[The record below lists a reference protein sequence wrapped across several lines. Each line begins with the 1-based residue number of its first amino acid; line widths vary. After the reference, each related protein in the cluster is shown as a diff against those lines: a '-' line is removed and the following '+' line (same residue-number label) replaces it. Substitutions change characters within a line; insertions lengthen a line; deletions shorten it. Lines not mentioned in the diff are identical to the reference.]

1 MHAKHQQGKGLFSFM
16 AGSIAALIAIAG
28 VLITLNHNKER
39 DFKNPATS
47 KQQPASQND
56 QTEVLLPSNV
66 PASAA
71 KQANNSRSIAPII
84 EEDESVVASTPR
96 TRPAKKRPEPEII
109 PADEEPI
116 VNKDKST
123 KPEAARRAPDMMDD
137 PVLGDLTDNDTPP
150 DTKPRKPAESKAND
164 NRQPEKAKLSEAEK
178 RRRQQEDIADRNA
191 KPTAE
196 QILNS
201 GSIEKAR
208 EVARQEAQAKR
219 AKQRAAE
226 DAKANRA
233 NQRAE
238 EANAK
243 SAASKTDNAP
253 AQTKESKAD
262 KSAAPS
268 SKASSETQSTKAD
281 TSRTTEQAGAY
292 NTRRAAEAQRAKL
305 ALMGVNTQIVEV
317 QSNGKT
323 LYRVQTRGMDSKR
336 ANQVRETLQQNGV
349 NSISRKQ

>member
-28 VLITLNHNKER
+28 VLFTLNNNKAR
-39 DFKNPATS
+39 DFKDPATS
-47 KQQPASQND
+47 RQQPAAASS
-56 QTEVLLPSNV
+56 QTEVLLPGNV

-71 KQANNSRSIAPII
+71 KPTDNTRTTPAL
-84 EEDESVVASTPR
+84 EDNEPLVASAPR
-96 TRPAKKRPEPEII
+96 ARPPKPREETEPALI
-109 PADEEPI
+109 DEQPNA
-116 VNKDKST
+116 NKDKSKKT
-123 KPEAARRAPDMMDD
+123 ETARRPPDMMDD
-137 PVLGDLTDNDTPP
+137 PVLGDSTETETPR
-150 DTKPRKPAESKAND
+150 DTKPRKPETKPADSKAD

-178 RRRQQEDIADRNA
+178 RRRQQEDLADRNA

-226 DAKANRA
+226 EAQANKADR
-233 NQRAE
+233 
-238 EANAK
+238 
-243 SAASKTDNAP
+243 AP
-253 AQTKESKAD
+253 AQARESKSDQPAAAQNKTGN
-262 KSAAPS
+262 KSAGN
-268 SKASSETQSTKAD
+268 KTD
-281 TSRTTEQAGAY
+281 RTTVQAGAY
-292 NTRRAAEAQRAKL
+292 NSRQAAEAQRAKL

-323 LYRVQTRGMDSKR
+323 LYRVQTRGMDSNR
-336 ANQVRETLQQNGV
+336 ANQVRETLQQNGI
-349 NSISRKQ
+349 NSIPRKQ

>member
-28 VLITLNHNKER
+28 VLFTLNNNKAR
-39 DFKNPATS
+39 DFKDPATS
-47 KQQPASQND
+47 RQQPAAASS
-56 QTEVLLPSNV
+56 QTEVLLPGNV

-71 KQANNSRSIAPII
+71 KPTDNTRTTPAL
-84 EEDESVVASTPR
+84 EDSEPLVASAPR
-96 TRPAKKRPEPEII
+96 ARPPKPREETEPALI
-109 PADEEPI
+109 DEQPNA
-116 VNKDKST
+116 NKDKSKKT
-123 KPEAARRAPDMMDD
+123 ETARRPPDMMDD
-137 PVLGDLTDNDTPP
+137 PVLGDSTETETPR
-150 DTKPRKPAESKAND
+150 DTKPRKPETKPADSKAD

-178 RRRQQEDIADRNA
+178 RRRQQEDLADRNA

-226 DAKANRA
+226 EAQANKADR
-233 NQRAE
+233 
-238 EANAK
+238 
-243 SAASKTDNAP
+243 AP
-253 AQTKESKAD
+253 AQARESKSD
-262 KSAAPS
+262 QPVAAQN
-268 SKASSETQSTKAD
+268 KTGNKTD
-281 TSRTTEQAGAY
+281 RTTVQAGAY
-292 NTRRAAEAQRAKL
+292 NSRQAAEAQRAKL

-323 LYRVQTRGMDSKR
+323 LYRVQTRGMDSNR
-336 ANQVRETLQQNGV
+336 ANQVRETLQQNGI
-349 NSISRKQ
+349 NSIPRKQ

>member
-28 VLITLNHNKER
+28 VLFTLNNNKAR

-47 KQQPASQND
+47 KQQPASQDD

-66 PASAA
+66 PAST
-71 KQANNSRSIAPII
+71 ANNTRTIAPTRGD
-84 EEDESVVASTPR
+84 DEPIVASTPR
-96 TRPAKKRPEPEII
+96 TRPAKPRTEPEIT
-109 PADEEPI
+109 ADEEEP
-116 VNKDKST
+116 VVSKE
-123 KPEAARRAPDMMDD
+123 KPKKTETTRRAPDMMDD
-137 PVLGDLTDNDTPP
+137 PVLGDITENEPP
-150 DTKPRKPAESKAND
+150 RETKPHKPADSQAN

-226 DAKANRA
+226 A
-233 NQRAE
+233 
-238 EANAK
+238 ANAN
-243 SAASKTDNAP
+243 SKADNAP
-253 AQTKESKAD
+253 APAKESKAD
-262 KSAAPS
+262 QPAAPS
-268 SKASSETQSTKAD
+268 KANSEAKPRAESKPAD
-281 TSRTTEQAGAY
+281 ISRTTVQAGAY
-292 NTRRAAEAQRAKL
+292 NTRQAAEAQRAKL
-305 ALMGVNTQIVEV
+305 ALMGVNTQVVEV

-323 LYRVQTRGMDSKR
+323 LYRVQTRSMDNKH

-349 NSISRKQ
+349 NSIPRKQ

>member
-28 VLITLNHNKER
+28 VLFTLNHNKER
-39 DFKNPATS
+39 DFKTPAAS
-47 KQQPASQND
+47 RQQPAAASS
-56 QTEVLLPSNV
+56 QTEVLLPGNV

-71 KQANNSRSIAPII
+71 KPTDNTRTTPAL
-84 EEDESVVASTPR
+84 EDNEPLVASAPR
-96 TRPAKKRPEPEII
+96 ARPLKPREETEPALI
-109 PADEEPI
+109 DEQPNA
-116 VNKDKST
+116 NKDKSKKT
-123 KPEAARRAPDMMDD
+123 ETARRPPDMMDD
-137 PVLGDLTDNDTPP
+137 PVLGDSTETETPR
-150 DTKPRKPAESKAND
+150 DTKPRKPETKPADSKAD

-178 RRRQQEDIADRNA
+178 RRRQQEDLADRNA

-226 DAKANRA
+226 EAQANKADR
-233 NQRAE
+233 
-238 EANAK
+238 
-243 SAASKTDNAP
+243 AP
-253 AQTKESKAD
+253 AQARESKSD
-262 KSAAPS
+262 QPAAAQN
-268 SKASSETQSTKAD
+268 KTGNKTD
-281 TSRTTEQAGAY
+281 RTTVQAGAY
-292 NTRRAAEAQRAKL
+292 NSRQAAEAQRAKL
-305 ALMGVNTQIVEV
+305 ALMGVNTQVVEV

-323 LYRVQTRGMDSKR
+323 LYRVQTRSMDSKH

-349 NSISRKQ
+349 NSIPRKQ

>member
-1 MHAKHQQGKGLFSFM
+1 M
-16 AGSIAALIAIAG
+16 AGSIAAFIAIAG

-84 EEDESVVASTPR
+84 EEDEPIVASTPR

-109 PADEEPI
+109 PDDEEPI

-123 KPEAARRAPDMMDD
+123 KPEAAHRAPDMMDD
-137 PVLGDLTDNDTPP
+137 PVLGDLTDNDTPR

-178 RRRQQEDIADRNA
+178 RRRQQEDLADRNA

-226 DAKANRA
+226 EAQANKADR
-233 NQRAE
+233 
-238 EANAK
+238 
-243 SAASKTDNAP
+243 AP
-253 AQTKESKAD
+253 AQARESKSDQPAAAQNKTGN
-262 KSAAPS
+262 KSAGN
-268 SKASSETQSTKAD
+268 KTD
-281 TSRTTEQAGAY
+281 RTTVQAGAY
-292 NTRRAAEAQRAKL
+292 NTRQAAEAQRAKL
-305 ALMGVNTQIVEV
+305 ALMGVNTQVVEV

-323 LYRVQTRGMDSKR
+323 LYRVQTRSMDSKH

-349 NSISRKQ
+349 NSIPRKQ

>member
-1 MHAKHQQGKGLFSFM
+1 M

-28 VLITLNHNKER
+28 VLFTLNHNKER
-39 DFKNPATS
+39 DFKTPAAS
-47 KQQPASQND
+47 RQQPAAASS
-56 QTEVLLPSNV
+56 QTEVLLPGNV

-71 KQANNSRSIAPII
+71 KPTDNTRTTPAL
-84 EEDESVVASTPR
+84 EDNEPLVASAPR
-96 TRPAKKRPEPEII
+96 ARPLKPREETEPALI
-109 PADEEPI
+109 DEQPNA
-116 VNKDKST
+116 NKDKSKKT
-123 KPEAARRAPDMMDD
+123 ETARRPPDMMDD
-137 PVLGDLTDNDTPP
+137 PVLGDSTETETPR
-150 DTKPRKPAESKAND
+150 DTKPRKPETKPADSKAD

-226 DAKANRA
+226 AAQANKADR
-233 NQRAE
+233 
-238 EANAK
+238 
-243 SAASKTDNAP
+243 AP
-253 AQTKESKAD
+253 AQARESKSDQPAAQNKTGN
-262 KSAAPS
+262 KSAGN
-268 SKASSETQSTKAD
+268 KTD
-281 TSRTTEQAGAY
+281 RTTVQAGAY
-292 NTRRAAEAQRAKL
+292 NSRQAAEAQRAKL
-305 ALMGVNTQIVEV
+305 ALMGVNTQVVEV

-323 LYRVQTRGMDSKR
+323 LYRVQTRSMDSKH

-349 NSISRKQ
+349 NSIPRKQ

>member
-28 VLITLNHNKER
+28 VLFTLNHNKER
-39 DFKNPATS
+39 DFKTPAAS
-47 KQQPASQND
+47 RQQPAAASS
-56 QTEVLLPSNV
+56 QTEVLLPGNV

-71 KQANNSRSIAPII
+71 KPTDNTRTTPAL
-84 EEDESVVASTPR
+84 EDNEPLVASAPR
-96 TRPAKKRPEPEII
+96 ARPLKPREETEPALI
-109 PADEEPI
+109 DEQP
-116 VNKDKST
+116 NATKDKSKKT
-123 KPEAARRAPDMMDD
+123 ETARRPPDMMDD
-137 PVLGDLTDNDTPP
+137 PVLGDSTETDIQPE
-150 DTKPRKPAESKAND
+150 TKPADSKAD

-178 RRRQQEDIADRNA
+178 RRRQQEDLADRNA

-226 DAKANRA
+226 EAQANKADR
-233 NQRAE
+233 
-238 EANAK
+238 
-243 SAASKTDNAP
+243 AP
-253 AQTKESKAD
+253 AQARESKSDQPAAAQNKTGN
-262 KSAAPS
+262 KSAGN
-268 SKASSETQSTKAD
+268 KTD
-281 TSRTTEQAGAY
+281 RTTVQAGAY
-292 NTRRAAEAQRAKL
+292 NTRQAAEAQRAKL
-305 ALMGVNTQIVEV
+305 ALMGVNTQVVEV

-323 LYRVQTRGMDSKR
+323 LYRVQTRSMDSKH

-349 NSISRKQ
+349 NSIPRKQ

>member
-28 VLITLNHNKER
+28 VLFTLNHNKER
-39 DFKNPATS
+39 DFKTPAAS
-47 KQQPASQND
+47 RQQPAAASS
-56 QTEVLLPSNV
+56 QTEVLLPGNV

-71 KQANNSRSIAPII
+71 KPTDNTRTTPAL
-84 EEDESVVASTPR
+84 EDNEPLVASAPR
-96 TRPAKKRPEPEII
+96 ARPPKPREETESALI
-109 PADEEPI
+109 DEQPNA
-116 VNKDKST
+116 NKDKSKKT
-123 KPEAARRAPDMMDD
+123 ETARRPPDMMDD
-137 PVLGDLTDNDTPP
+137 PVLGDSTETDILR
-150 DTKPRKPAESKAND
+150 DTKPRKPETKPADGKTD
-164 NRQPEKAKLSEAEK
+164 NRQPEKPKLSEAEK
-178 RRRQQEDIADRNA
+178 RRRQQEDLADRNA

-219 AKQRAAE
+219 AKQRA
-226 DAKANRA
+226 
-233 NQRAE
+233 E

-262 KSAAPS
+262 KPTAPS
-268 SKASSETQSTKAD
+268 SKTSSETQSNKAD
-281 TSRTTEQAGAY
+281 TSRTTVQAGAY
-292 NTRRAAEAQRAKL
+292 NTRQAAEAQRAKL

-323 LYRVQTRGMDSKR
+323 LYRVQTRSMDSKH

-349 NSISRKQ
+349 NSIPRKQ

>member
-1 MHAKHQQGKGLFSFM
+1 M

-28 VLITLNHNKER
+28 VLFTLNNNKAR

-47 KQQPASQND
+47 KQQPASQDD

-66 PASAA
+66 PAST
-71 KQANNSRSIAPII
+71 ANNTRTIAPTR
-84 EEDESVVASTPR
+84 EDNEPIVASTPR
-96 TRPAKKRPEPEII
+96 TRPAKPRTEPEITT
-109 PADEEPI
+109 DEEEP
-116 VNKDKST
+116 VVSKEKPK
-123 KPEAARRAPDMMDD
+123 KPETARRAPDMMDD
-137 PVLGDLTDNDTPP
+137 PVLGDITENEPP
-150 DTKPRKPAESKAND
+150 RETKPRKSEGKAD

-226 DAKANRA
+226 A
-233 NQRAE
+233 
-238 EANAK
+238 ANAN
-243 SAASKTDNAP
+243 SKADNAP
-253 AQTKESKAD
+253 APAKESKAD
-262 KSAAPS
+262 QPAAPS
-268 SKASSETQSTKAD
+268 KANSEAKPRAESKPAN
-281 TSRTTEQAGAY
+281 TSRTTVQAGAY
-292 NTRRAAEAQRAKL
+292 NTRQAAEAQRAKL
-305 ALMGVNTQIVEV
+305 ALMGVNTQVVEV

-323 LYRVQTRGMDSKR
+323 LYRVQTRSMDSKH

-349 NSISRKQ
+349 NSIPRKQ

>member
-28 VLITLNHNKER
+28 VLFTLNNNKAR

-47 KQQPASQND
+47 KQQPASQDD

-66 PASAA
+66 PASTA
-71 KQANNSRSIAPII
+71 KQADNARTIAPIR
-84 EEDESVVASTPR
+84 EDEEPIVASTPR
-96 TRPAKKRPEPEII
+96 TRPAKPRTEPEIT
-109 PADEEPI
+109 ADEEEP
-116 VNKDKST
+116 VVSKEKPK
-123 KPEAARRAPDMMDD
+123 KPETARPAPDMMDD
-137 PVLGDLTDNDTPP
+137 PVLGDITENEPP
-150 DTKPRKPAESKAND
+150 RETKPRKPADSKAD
-164 NRQPEKAKLSEAEK
+164 NRQPEKPKLSEAEK

-226 DAKANRA
+226 A
-233 NQRAE
+233 
-238 EANAK
+238 ANAK
-243 SAASKTDNAP
+243 SAASKSDNAP
-253 AQTKESKAD
+253 APAKESKAD
-262 KSAAPS
+262 QPAAPS
-268 SKASSETQSTKAD
+268 KANSEAKPRAESKPAN
-281 TSRTTEQAGAY
+281 TSRTTVQAGAY
-292 NTRRAAEAQRAKL
+292 NTRQAAEAQRAKL
-305 ALMGVNTQIVEV
+305 ALMGVNTQVVEV

-323 LYRVQTRGMDSKR
+323 LYRVQTRSMDSKH

-349 NSISRKQ
+349 NSIPRKQ

>member
-28 VLITLNHNKER
+28 VLFTLNNNKAR
-39 DFKNPATS
+39 DFKDPATS
-47 KQQPASQND
+47 RQQPAAASS
-56 QTEVLLPSNV
+56 QTEVLLPGNV

-71 KQANNSRSIAPII
+71 KPTDNTRTTPAL
-84 EEDESVVASTPR
+84 EDNEPLVASAPR
-96 TRPAKKRPEPEII
+96 ARPPKPREETEPALI
-109 PADEEPI
+109 DEQPNA
-116 VNKDKST
+116 NKDKSKKT
-123 KPEAARRAPDMMDD
+123 ETARRPPDMMDD
-137 PVLGDLTDNDTPP
+137 PVLGDSTETETPR
-150 DTKPRKPAESKAND
+150 DTKPRKPETKPADSKAD

-178 RRRQQEDIADRNA
+178 RRRQQEDLTDRNA

-226 DAKANRA
+226 EAQANKADR
-233 NQRAE
+233 
-238 EANAK
+238 
-243 SAASKTDNAP
+243 AP
-253 AQTKESKAD
+253 AQARESKSDQPAAQNKTGN
-262 KSAAPS
+262 KSAGN
-268 SKASSETQSTKAD
+268 KTD
-281 TSRTTEQAGAY
+281 RTTVQAGAY
-292 NTRRAAEAQRAKL
+292 NTRQAAEAQRAKL
-305 ALMGVNTQIVEV
+305 ALMGVNTQVVEV

-323 LYRVQTRGMDSKR
+323 LYRVQTRSMDSKH

-349 NSISRKQ
+349 NSIPRKQ

>member
-28 VLITLNHNKER
+28 VLFTLNHNKER
-39 DFKNPATS
+39 DFKTPAAS
-47 KQQPASQND
+47 RQQPAAASS
-56 QTEVLLPSNV
+56 QTEVLLPGNV

-71 KQANNSRSIAPII
+71 KPTDNTRTTPAL
-84 EEDESVVASTPR
+84 EDS
-96 TRPAKKRPEPEII
+96 
-109 PADEEPI
+109 EPI
-116 VNKDKST
+116 VASAPRARPPKPREETEPALIDEQPNANKDKSKKT
-123 KPEAARRAPDMMDD
+123 ETARRPPDMMDD
-137 PVLGDLTDNDTPP
+137 PVLGDSTETETPR
-150 DTKPRKPAESKAND
+150 DTKPRKPETKPADGKAD

-178 RRRQQEDIADRNA
+178 RRRQQEDLADRNA

-226 DAKANRA
+226 EAQANKADR
-233 NQRAE
+233 
-238 EANAK
+238 
-243 SAASKTDNAP
+243 AP
-253 AQTKESKAD
+253 AQARESKSD
-262 KSAAPS
+262 QPAAAQN
-268 SKASSETQSTKAD
+268 KTGNKTD
-281 TSRTTEQAGAY
+281 RTTVQAGAY
-292 NTRRAAEAQRAKL
+292 NSRQAAEAQRAKL
-305 ALMGVNTQIVEV
+305 ALMGVNTQVVEV

-323 LYRVQTRGMDSKR
+323 LYRVQTRSMDSKH

-349 NSISRKQ
+349 NSIPRKQ

>member
-28 VLITLNHNKER
+28 VLFTLNHNKER
-39 DFKNPATS
+39 DFKTPAAS
-47 KQQPASQND
+47 RQQPAAASS
-56 QTEVLLPSNV
+56 QTEVLLPGNV

-71 KQANNSRSIAPII
+71 KPTDNTRTTPAL
-84 EEDESVVASTPR
+84 EDNEPLVASAPR
-96 TRPAKKRPEPEII
+96 ARPLKPREETEPALI
-109 PADEEPI
+109 DEQPNA
-116 VNKDKST
+116 NKDKSKKT
-123 KPEAARRAPDMMDD
+123 ETARRPPDMMDD
-137 PVLGDLTDNDTPP
+137 PVLGDSTETETPR
-150 DTKPRKPAESKAND
+150 DTKPRKPETKPADSKAD

-178 RRRQQEDIADRNA
+178 RRRQQEDLADRNA

-226 DAKANRA
+226 EAQANKADR
-233 NQRAE
+233 
-238 EANAK
+238 
-243 SAASKTDNAP
+243 AP
-253 AQTKESKAD
+253 AQARESKSDQPAAAQN
-262 KSAAPS
+262 KTGNNSAGN
-268 SKASSETQSTKAD
+268 KTD
-281 TSRTTEQAGAY
+281 RTTVQAGAY
-292 NTRRAAEAQRAKL
+292 NTRQAAEAQRAKL
-305 ALMGVNTQIVEV
+305 ALMGVNTQVVEV

-323 LYRVQTRGMDSKR
+323 LYRVQTRSMDSKH

-349 NSISRKQ
+349 NSIPRKQ

>member
-28 VLITLNHNKER
+28 VLFTLNHNKER
-39 DFKNPATS
+39 DFKTPAAS
-47 KQQPASQND
+47 RQQPAAASS
-56 QTEVLLPSNV
+56 QTEVLLPGNV

-71 KQANNSRSIAPII
+71 KPTDNTRTTPAL
-84 EEDESVVASTPR
+84 EDNEPLVASAPR
-96 TRPAKKRPEPEII
+96 ARPLKPREETEPALI
-109 PADEEPI
+109 DEQPNA
-116 VNKDKST
+116 NKDKSKKT
-123 KPEAARRAPDMMDD
+123 ETARRPPDMMDD
-137 PVLGDLTDNDTPP
+137 PVFGDSTETETPR
-150 DTKPRKPAESKAND
+150 DTKPRKPETKPADSKAD

-178 RRRQQEDIADRNA
+178 RRRQQEDLADRNA

-226 DAKANRA
+226 EAQANKADR
-233 NQRAE
+233 
-238 EANAK
+238 
-243 SAASKTDNAP
+243 AP
-253 AQTKESKAD
+253 AQARESKSDQPAAAQNKTGN
-262 KSAAPS
+262 KSAGN
-268 SKASSETQSTKAD
+268 KTD
-281 TSRTTEQAGAY
+281 RTTVQAGAY
-292 NTRRAAEAQRAKL
+292 NTRQAAEAQRAKL
-305 ALMGVNTQIVEV
+305 ALMGVNTQVVEV

-323 LYRVQTRGMDSKR
+323 LYRVQTRSMDSKH

-349 NSISRKQ
+349 NSIPRKQ

>member
-28 VLITLNHNKER
+28 VLFTLNHNKER
-39 DFKNPATS
+39 DFKTPAAS
-47 KQQPASQND
+47 RQQPAAASS
-56 QTEVLLPSNV
+56 QTEVLLPGNV

-71 KQANNSRSIAPII
+71 KPTDNTRTTPAL
-84 EEDESVVASTPR
+84 EDNEPLVASAPR
-96 TRPAKKRPEPEII
+96 ARPPKPREETEPALI
-109 PADEEPI
+109 DEQPNA
-116 VNKDKST
+116 NKDKSKKT
-123 KPEAARRAPDMMDD
+123 ETARRPPDMMDD
-137 PVLGDLTDNDTPP
+137 PVLGDSTETETPR
-150 DTKPRKPAESKAND
+150 DTKPRKPETKPADGKAD

-178 RRRQQEDIADRNA
+178 RRRQQEDLADRNA

-226 DAKANRA
+226 EAQANKADR
-233 NQRAE
+233 
-238 EANAK
+238 
-243 SAASKTDNAP
+243 AP
-253 AQTKESKAD
+253 AQARESKSDQPAAAQNKTGN
-262 KSAAPS
+262 KSAGN
-268 SKASSETQSTKAD
+268 KTD
-281 TSRTTEQAGAY
+281 RTTVQAGAY
-292 NTRRAAEAQRAKL
+292 NSRQAAEAQRAKL

-323 LYRVQTRGMDSKR
+323 LYRVQTRGMDSNR
-336 ANQVRETLQQNGV
+336 ANQVRETLQQNGI
-349 NSISRKQ
+349 NSIPRKQ

>member
-1 MHAKHQQGKGLFSFM
+1 M

-84 EEDESVVASTPR
+84 EEDEPVVASTPR

-109 PADEEPI
+109 PDDEEPI

-137 PVLGDLTDNDTPP
+137 PVLGDLTDNDTPR
-150 DTKPRKPAESKAND
+150 DTKSRKPAESKAND

-208 EVARQEAQAKR
+208 QTRQTTRRRSQR
-219 AKQRAAE
+219 QIRRQQNRQRA
-226 DAKANRA
+226 R
-233 NQRAE
+233 
-238 EANAK
+238 
-243 SAASKTDNAP
+243 
-253 AQTKESKAD
+253 
-262 KSAAPS
+262 PS
-268 SKASSETQSTKAD
+268 Q
-281 TSRTTEQAGAY
+281 
-292 NTRRAAEAQRAKL
+292 
-305 ALMGVNTQIVEV
+305 
-317 QSNGKT
+317 
-323 LYRVQTRGMDSKR
+323 
-336 ANQVRETLQQNGV
+336 
-349 NSISRKQ
+349 RKQSR

>member
-1 MHAKHQQGKGLFSFM
+1 M

-28 VLITLNHNKER
+28 VLFTLNHNKER
-39 DFKNPATS
+39 DFKTPAAS
-47 KQQPASQND
+47 RQQPAAASS
-56 QTEVLLPSNV
+56 QTEVLLPGNV

-71 KQANNSRSIAPII
+71 KPTDNTRTTPAL
-84 EEDESVVASTPR
+84 EDNEPLVASAPR
-96 TRPAKKRPEPEII
+96 ARPLKPREETEPALI
-109 PADEEPI
+109 DEQPNA
-116 VNKDKST
+116 NKDKSKKT
-123 KPEAARRAPDMMDD
+123 ETARRPPDMMDD
-137 PVLGDLTDNDTPP
+137 PVLGDSTETETPR
-150 DTKPRKPAESKAND
+150 DTKPRKPETKPADSKAD

-226 DAKANRA
+226 AAQANKADR
-233 NQRAE
+233 
-238 EANAK
+238 
-243 SAASKTDNAP
+243 AP
-253 AQTKESKAD
+253 AQARESKSD
-262 KSAAPS
+262 QPAAAQN
-268 SKASSETQSTKAD
+268 KTGNKTD
-281 TSRTTEQAGAY
+281 RTTVQAGAY
-292 NTRRAAEAQRAKL
+292 NSRQAAEAQRAKL
-305 ALMGVNTQIVEV
+305 ALMGVNTQVVEV

-323 LYRVQTRGMDSKR
+323 LYRVQTRSMDSKH

-349 NSISRKQ
+349 NSIPRKQ

>member
-84 EEDESVVASTPR
+84 EEDEPIVASTPR

-109 PADEEPI
+109 PDDEEPI

-137 PVLGDLTDNDTPP
+137 PVLGDLTDNDTPR
-150 DTKPRKPAESKAND
+150 DTKSRKPAESKAND

-219 AKQRAAE
+219 AKQRA
-226 DAKANRA
+226 
-233 NQRAE
+233 E

-262 KSAAPS
+262 KPTAPS
-268 SKASSETQSTKAD
+268 SKTSSETQSNKAD
-281 TSRTTEQAGAY
+281 TSRTTVQAGAY
-292 NTRRAAEAQRAKL
+292 NTRQAAEAQRAKL

-323 LYRVQTRGMDSKR
+323 LYRVQTRSMDSKR

-349 NSISRKQ
+349 NSIPRKQ

>member
-28 VLITLNHNKER
+28 VLFTLNNNKAR
-39 DFKNPATS
+39 DFKDPATS
-47 KQQPASQND
+47 RQQPAAASS
-56 QTEVLLPSNV
+56 QTEVLLPGNV

-71 KQANNSRSIAPII
+71 KPTDNTRTTPAL
-84 EEDESVVASTPR
+84 EDSEPLVASAPR
-96 TRPAKKRPEPEII
+96 ARPPKPREETEPALI
-109 PADEEPI
+109 DEQPNA
-116 VNKDKST
+116 NKDKSKKT
-123 KPEAARRAPDMMDD
+123 ETARRPPDMMDD
-137 PVLGDLTDNDTPP
+137 PVLGDSTETETPR
-150 DTKPRKPAESKAND
+150 DTKPRKPETKPADSKAD

-178 RRRQQEDIADRNA
+178 SRRQQEDLADRNA

-226 DAKANRA
+226 EAQANKADR
-233 NQRAE
+233 
-238 EANAK
+238 
-243 SAASKTDNAP
+243 AP
-253 AQTKESKAD
+253 AQARESKSD
-262 KSAAPS
+262 QPAAAQN
-268 SKASSETQSTKAD
+268 KTGNKTD
-281 TSRTTEQAGAY
+281 RTTVQAGAY
-292 NTRRAAEAQRAKL
+292 NTRQAAEAQRAKL
-305 ALMGVNTQIVEV
+305 ALMGVNTQVVEV

-323 LYRVQTRGMDSKR
+323 LYRVQTRSMDSKH

-349 NSISRKQ
+349 NSIPRKQ